1 MVGASECPKCG
12 AAMQPTD
19 LNCMECGADI
29 LEERRKIEEEARRSA
44 PASFGRKP
52 GSMEALKAQGLV
64 VAGETSDLTR
74 MRGFDRQAADKMRK
88 EVPTVW
94 ATAAIAGFLFIGLLA
109 LASSALKQAGL
120 EGVKQLSP
128 AYVRGLGWSLFSDP
142 GTTGVWFF
150 GMSLGGF
157 LCLVGQC
164 IRGYRVGVAIKQ
176 VAANET
182 PDIVGISAATK
193 FGILV
198 LALFCPIIGL
208 ILGIALQMSADL
220 ETKHLGMTAL
230 KVAVVAAVVIIGNV
244 IWAAASKLK
253 PASEPKAP
261 GDEAGEAARY
271 LAPLVLGVFAS
282 WRAGRRRG

>member
-1 MVGASECPKCG
+1 MAGASECPKCG

-44 PASFGRKP
+44 PSSFGRKP
-52 GSMEALKAQGLV
+52 GSMEALVAQGLV

-74 MRGFDRQAADKMRK
+74 MRGFDRQEADRMKK
-88 EVPTVW
+88 ELPTVW
-94 ATAAIAGFLFIGLLA
+94 ATVAIAGFLFIGLLA
-109 LASSALKQAGL
+109 LAISGLRQAGL

-128 AYVRGLGWSLFSDP
+128 AYVRGLGWAVFTDP
-142 GTTGVWFF
+142 GTTGAWFL
-150 GMSLGGF
+150 GMSLGGG
-157 LCLVGQC
+157 LCLVGQG
-164 IRGYRVGVAIKQ
+164 IRGYRVSVSIKKVAGGQK
-176 VAANET
+176 

-193 FGILV
+193 FGILA
-198 LALFCPIIGL
+198 LALFCPVIGL
-208 ILGIALQMSADL
+208 ILGIALQMSADP
-220 ETKHLGMTAL
+220 ETKHLGIAAL
-230 KVAVVAAVVIIGNV
+230 KVAVVAAAVIIGNV

-261 GDEAGEAARY
+261 GDEAGETARY

-282 WRAGRRRG
+282 WRVGRRRG